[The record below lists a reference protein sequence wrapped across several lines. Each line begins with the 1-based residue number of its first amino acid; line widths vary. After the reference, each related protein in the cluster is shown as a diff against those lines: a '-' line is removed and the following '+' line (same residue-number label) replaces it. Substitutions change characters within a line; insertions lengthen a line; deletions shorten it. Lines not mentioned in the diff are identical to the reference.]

1 MRTLARIPDAALLTH
16 TTVIQ
21 LEDGN
26 VGTRV
31 LLADVNFLIIG
42 ALYMYA
48 DDDNYHHDPTETS
61 DLYLRKTGAFDC
73 GQ

>member
-21 LEDGN
+21 LDDGN

-42 ALYMYA
+42 ALYMYS
-48 DDDNYHHDPTETS
+48 DDDSYHNDPT
-61 DLYLRKTGAFDC
+61 RTGEAFQWHRC
-73 GQ
+73 GHP